1 MFARL
6 EKTALSKLLLGIR
19 FVPEF
24 YCSYCSLSIASVL
37 FYSWPTLG
45 LSVDFCWELPAPP
58 LGMFQ
63 FTQKLYIE
71 PKINQVAKHVFTS
84 LAPTLVVVVTRIASL
99 CLNLFFLNYQ
109 VAKLVDLGWLLNV
122 WKALD
127 QTVCTDL

>member
-6 EKTALSKLLLGIR
+6 EKTVLSKLLLGIR
-19 FVPEF
+19 FVLEF
-24 YCSYCSLSIASVL
+24 YSSYCSLSIASIF

-63 FTQKLYIE
+63 FTQNLCID

-84 LAPTLVVVVTRIASL
+84 LVPTLVVVVTRIASL
-99 CLNLFFLNYQ
+99 CLNLYTLTI
-109 VAKLVDLGWLLNV
+109 K
-122 WKALD
+122 
-127 QTVCTDL
+127 